1 MMNGQPDW
9 VQAPDGS
16 WHQRVQQAPPVQVK
30 QDSGCLKALGIL
42 FVLLVV
48 LPILFV
54 VGVTLLGSSA
64 SSKFTPVT
72 SPTTTR

>member
-1 MMNGQPDW
+1 MNGQPDW

-42 FVLLVV
+42 FV
-48 LPILFV
+48 
-54 VGVTLLGSSA
+54 VGVTLLGGQA

-72 SPTTTR
+72 SPTTRVR